1 MTRKITIALDCMGG
15 DNAPKSVIDGVK
27 LASNEFKGEVK
38 FLLFGDKSKIE
49 DLIGKNRIKS
59 EYEIIH
65 TDDIVLPD
73 EKPSIAIRKNR
84 KSSMALA
91 IEAVKSG
98 EADASV
104 SAGNTGALMA
114 LSKIILRTL
123 PGISRPALIQL
134 MPNTNKSC
142 TALLDMGAN
151 IDCDYMNLCQ
161 FAVMGVSYY
170 DALMSKE
177 MPSVALLNIGSE
189 ETKGDDAIRDA
200 AGFLKESKLSK
211 NFVGFVEGNDILTGK
226 VDVVVADG
234 FAGNVSLKSIEG
246 TSKVFSKF
254 LKEMYS
260 SNIFTKIGYLFVR
273 NKLNKI
279 KETLNPEKYN
289 GAMLIGLN
297 GISIKSHGNAN
308 GVSFYHAIK
317 NTVSLVK
324 SNINDKITTLIN
336 ELEN

>member
-15 DNAPKSVIDGVK
+15 DNAPGSVVGGMK
-27 LASNEFKGEVK
+27 LASDEFKDEVK

-49 DLIGKNRIKS
+49 NLIRESCVKS
-59 EYEIIH
+59 EYDIIH

-73 EKPSIAIRKNR
+73 EKPSIAIRRSRN
-84 KSSMALA
+84 SSMALA

-98 EADASV
+98 EADASL

-134 MPNTNKSC
+134 MPNTKKSC
-142 TALLDMGAN
+142 TAMLDMGAN

-170 DALMSKE
+170 DALMSKDS
-177 MPSVALLNIGSE
+177 PSVALLNIGSE
-189 ETKGDDAIRDA
+189 ETKGDNVIREA
-200 AGFLKESKLSK
+200 YSFLKESKLSK
-211 NFVGFVEGNDILTGK
+211 NFVGFIEGNDILTGK
-226 VDVVVADG
+226 VDVIVADG

-260 SNIFTKIGYLFVR
+260 SSIFSKIGYLFVKK
-273 NKLNKI
+273 KLDRI

-308 GVSFYHAIK
+308 ETSFYHAIK
-317 NTVSLVK
+317 NTISLVK
-324 SNINDKITTLIN
+324 SNVNEKITALIN